1 MSGEMQ
7 PYVVRQ
13 GDYLV
18 KLAWVHGFDAEEVWA
33 HAKNKA
39 LADLRKDHH
48 VLAPGDVLF
57 IPVKVKE
64 GLPIRKG
71 EVNRYVAQAPRV
83 DVKLQLRV
91 GDTALAD
98 EPYEVRGLTGP
109 TASGTTDGEGKV
121 SLKVPVSTREIEIV
135 LPGKSISYRVR
146 VGDLD
151 PLAED
156 SGARMRLS
164 NLGHGAA
171 REGDR
176 CQEETRAWGMRMFL
190 RAAGLPET
198 GEIDEATRAELGRGH
213 GR

>member
-1 MSGEMQ
+1 
-7 PYVVRQ
+7 
-13 GDYLV
+13 
-18 KLAWVHGFDAEEVWA
+18 
-33 HAKNKA
+33 
-39 LADLRKDHH
+39 
-48 VLAPGDVLF
+48 
-57 IPVKVKE
+57 
-64 GLPIRKG
+64 
-71 EVNRYVAQAPRV
+71 
-83 DVKLQLRV
+83 
-91 GDTALAD
+91 
-98 EPYEVRGLTGP
+98 
-109 TASGTTDGEGKV
+109 
-121 SLKVPVSTREIEIV
+121 
-135 LPGKSISYRVR
+135 VR

-176 CQEETRAWGMRMFL
+176 CQEETRAWGLRMFQ